1 MSFSKRTKT
10 NRLTIYM
17 IKPKFQRLEDFIE
30 SPNDPIQVEDAGQFL
45 FEESH
50 PHPPGWIANF
60 FGNSL
65 GASVRIVTA
74 SAKGVFVVP
83 VTVKNKTIYFVIA
96 FGVGRHLLKDGVI
109 EERFGLKVVLNSVGR
124 DSFRSIDKT
133 TLGSVPKHS
142 KEQMSRNVAPAD
154 FGIDIEQDLVSLV
167 TAISKDEHLGKII
180 TGKDALSVSV
190 PINMTNIADFLAYC
204 HERFKS
210 ADYKTDFDWIDQIA
224 EVRSATVEDSLNAQ
238 LIKRINQ
245 GNFSK
250 MWMAVPEVVDWSALS
265 GFRYLRAKRA
275 NVHDDLRLDEFL
287 SETGE
292 QDITVDVLKHKHV
305 FAISAETDE
314 QVHRWPAYSC
324 LYAEIELSGSTYV
337 LNNGKW
343 YEIASGFVSEVQR
356 DFVGMKESDVNL
368 PEYTGGSKLDYN
380 TLAANAVGNAYCM
393 DQQMIIHGGGHSRIE
408 FCDILTSDRKL
419 IHVKKYGGSSVL
431 SHLFSQGA
439 VSGELL
445 VSDGDFRSKVI
456 EKLPRGYKQTIS
468 RGVRPD
474 ASQYEIVYAII
485 SGSDNPLDL
494 PFFSK
499 VSLRNARRRLMSY
512 GFSVTKKK
520 IAKNG
525 NIHEGDIDS

>member
-1 MSFSKRTKT
+1 MSLPKRRKT

-17 IKPKFQRLEDFIE
+17 IKPKFQRLEDFIDSSNE
-30 SPNDPIQVEDAGQFL
+30 PIQVEDIGQFV

-65 GASVRIVTA
+65 GAGVRIVSA
-74 SAKGVFVVP
+74 SAKGAFVVP
-83 VTVKNKTIYFVIA
+83 ITVKNKTIHFVIA

-109 EERFGLKVVLNSVGR
+109 EERFGLKVVLNSVGQ

-142 KEQMSRNVAPAD
+142 KEQMSRNVAPAE
-154 FGIDIEQDLVSLV
+154 FGIDIEQDLVSSV
-167 TAISKDEHLGKII
+167 TAISKDGHLGKII
-180 TGKDALSVSV
+180 TGKDALSITV
-190 PINMTNIADFLAYC
+190 PVDLNNIAEFLAYC
-204 HERFKS
+204 HERYKS

-224 EVRSATVEDSLNAQ
+224 EVRNSTLKDRLNSQ
-238 LIKRINQ
+238 LVRNINQ
-245 GNFSK
+245 RNFAK
-250 MWMAVPEVVDWSALS
+250 MWMAVPEVVDWAALS

-275 NVHDDLRLDEFL
+275 GLREDLRLDEFL
-287 SETGE
+287 SETDE
-292 QDITVDVLKHKHV
+292 QDITVDVLKHKHI

-314 QVHRWPAYSC
+314 QIHRWSAYSC
-324 LYAEIELSGSTYV
+324 LYAEIDLSGKTYV
-337 LNNGKW
+337 LNNSKW
-343 YEIASGFVSEVQR
+343 YEIDTGFVNVVQR
-356 DFVGMKESDVNL
+356 DFTAIKDSEVNL
-368 PEYTGGSKLDYN
+368 PEYTGGSELEYN
-380 TLAANAVGNAYCM
+380 TLAANTAGNACCM
-393 DQQMIIHGGGHSRIE
+393 DQQMITHGGGHSKIE
-408 FCDILTSDRKL
+408 FCDILTNDRKL

-485 SGSDNPLDL
+485 SGSENPLDI

-520 IAKNG
+520 ILKSG
-525 NIHEGDIDS
+525 NTQDGDTDS